1 MIHSPIAH
9 LIDFNLDFLR
19 TPTEISLPANHDS
32 DGEKRLPM
40 SQIFDPNR
48 MHIGGF
54 NLNKNLQQSKA
65 DIPGTMNEGILKE
78 INKNTSAENFKVSK
92 KHKFGHAAKKPEAN
106 TLCGEWI
113 KRNVVGM

>member
-1 MIHSPIAH
+1 
-9 LIDFNLDFLR
+9 
-19 TPTEISLPANHDS
+19 
-32 DGEKRLPM
+32 M

-106 TLCGEWI
+106 TLCGESI
-113 KRNVVGM
+113 RGNAVDM